1 MHSVNFIQLTPMG
14 LGKQTEI
21 EIIDKKH
28 LKRQNCYLFVDY
40 PAPFYYWLN
49 LAFRF
54 HITGP
59 MVVVYIFMLLS

>member
-28 LKRQNCYLFVDY
+28 LCTDINETNVLTYLWVTQLLFT
-40 PAPFYYWLN
+40 
-49 LAFRF
+49 
-54 HITGP
+54 TG
-59 MVVVYIFMLLS
+59 